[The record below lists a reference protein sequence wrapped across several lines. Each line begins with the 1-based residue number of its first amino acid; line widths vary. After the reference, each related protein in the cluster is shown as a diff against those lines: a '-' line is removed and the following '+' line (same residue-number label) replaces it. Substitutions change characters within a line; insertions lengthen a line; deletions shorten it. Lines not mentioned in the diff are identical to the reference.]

1 MMENLQFKT
10 WLNEIDASLLMAA
23 AAGTKLLYL
32 QKMLRGVLEYGKR
45 IHDEDISTITG
56 LFQNL
61 FNKKA
66 ADITAEFPFGAT
78 QVKWAKDL
86 YQFVDKRKF

>member
-1 MMENLQFKT
+1 MMENLQFRT
-10 WLNEIDASLLMAA
+10 WLNEIDVSLIMAA

-45 IHDEDISTITG
+45 IHDDDVSAITG

-61 FNKKA
+61 FNKRT
-66 ADITAEFPFGAT
+66 ADVSDALPFGST
-78 QVKWAKDL
+78 QSQWAKDL